1 MLTQSLIQ
9 DKLRELEGLRVQY
22 QAAENVNVLDAEIR
36 RLKWVL
42 EIGPDSVFVP
52 KPKGVK

>member
-22 QAAENVNVLDAEIR
+22 QAAENVNVLDAEIK